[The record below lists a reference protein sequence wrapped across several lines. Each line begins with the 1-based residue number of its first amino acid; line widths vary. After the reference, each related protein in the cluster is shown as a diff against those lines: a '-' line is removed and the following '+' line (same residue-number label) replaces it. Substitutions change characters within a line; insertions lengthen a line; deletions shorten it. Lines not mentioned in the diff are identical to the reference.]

1 MSTHTDHSEKNPF
14 FANFLGHAPDWYKWG
29 LLAAL
34 VANPLILMVY
44 GPFVAGWLILIEFIA
59 TLALALKC
67 YPLLPGGVLLLEA
80 AVLGMV
86 PLETIHHEIEHNMP
100 VLFLVLF
107 VVTGVHFLKD
117 LLSFLF
123 IKAILGI
130 KSELVLA
137 LFFIATGS
145 VLSALLDALTVMAV
159 VITVLGSLYAVYHRF
174 ESEAGQEDDH
184 DPTNDDAVKAH
195 RHTELEQFRS
205 ALRRIVMLAAIG
217 TMTGGISTLIGEP
230 QNLLIGA
237 VMGWHFK
244 EFFLI
249 MLVISAP
256 VFVSGILTTI
266 VLELTKQWTDYG
278 TPLSAEVRSI
288 LGNEMNKIAAKRTGR
303 DWSKL
308 WVQGI
313 AAVILVTALVLHIS
327 EVYIVGLILLIFVT
341 TFSGAS
347 EHDVGNAVKEGGP
360 FVFVLAVFF
369 GVVGM
374 IHHQHLFEPVS
385 QWVLSY
391 QGTGRLLAYYIATG
405 VLSAISDNVFVASL
419 FITEANTLHDSGA
432 FGREEFENIAVAI
445 NMGTN
450 IPSIATPNGQAAFL
464 FLLMSPL
471 APLIKL
477 SYGRMF
483 LLAMPFAIVC
493 SATGAVAIWFFY

>member
-44 GPFVAGWLILIEFIA
+44 GPFVAGWCILIEFIA
-59 TLALALKC
+59 TLALALKS
-67 YPLLPGGVLLLEA
+67 YPLLPGGLLLLEA
-80 AVLGMV
+80 ATFGMV
-86 PLETIHHEIEHNMP
+86 PLETILREIEHNMP

-130 KSELVLA
+130 KSELALA
-137 LFFIATGS
+137 LFFLTTGAI
-145 VLSALLDALTVMAV
+145 LSALLDALTVMAV
-159 VITVLGSLYAVYHRF
+159 VITVLHSLYDIYHRF
-174 ESEAGQEDDH
+174 ESAVGQEDDG
-184 DPTNDDAVKAH
+184 DDTNDAATRAY
-195 RHTELEQFRS
+195 RHAELEQFRS
-205 ALRRIVMLAAIG
+205 ALRRLVMYAAIG
-217 TMTGGISTLIGEP
+217 TMLGGISTLIGEP

-237 VMGWHFK
+237 VMGWHFS

-249 MLVISAP
+249 MLAVSAP
-256 VFVSGILTTI
+256 VFVSGVVTAT
-266 VLELTKQWTDYG
+266 VLERARVWFDFG
-278 TPLSAEVRSI
+278 VPLSHEVRAV
-288 LGNEMNKIAAKRTGR
+288 LGAEMSKIAQKRTRR

-308 WVQGI
+308 WVQGT
-313 AAVILVTALVLHIS
+313 AAIILVTALVLHIS
-327 EVYIVGLILLIFVT
+327 EVYIVGLVLLIFVT
-341 TFSGAS
+341 SFGGAS

-369 GVVGM
+369 GIVGM
-374 IHHQHLFEPVS
+374 IHHQHLFDPVS
-385 QWVLSY
+385 QWVLSFE
-391 QGTGRLLAYYIATG
+391 GTGRLLAYYVATG
-405 VLSAISDNVFVASL
+405 TLSAISDNVFVASL